1 MWKEKAWGLS
11 NWCCWFWLEDC
22 DGHCWTSYEQEV
34 RKQVCPSDYVTRY
47 PEAVVLKSIDVEHVA
62 EELIPLFTRVGVQR
76 EILTN
81 LRVDCY
87 HPQMEGLMERLS
99 CDLGNGMHTQL
110 KTGCHLFHHVH
121 QRSSIK
127 SIGHA
132 FNHSPVDLITK
143 VAQVSSTL

>member
-1 MWKEKAWGLS
+1 M
-11 NWCCWFWLEDC
+11 
-22 DGHCWTSYEQEV
+22 
-34 RKQVCPSDYVTRY
+34 TRY

-87 HPQMEGLMERLS
+87 HPQMEGLVERLS

-110 KTGCHLFHHVH
+110 KIGCHLSFSYL
-121 QRSSIK
+121 RSSIMCIRGAR
-127 SIGHA
+127 S
-132 FNHSPVDLITK
+132 N
-143 VAQVSSTL
+143 Q